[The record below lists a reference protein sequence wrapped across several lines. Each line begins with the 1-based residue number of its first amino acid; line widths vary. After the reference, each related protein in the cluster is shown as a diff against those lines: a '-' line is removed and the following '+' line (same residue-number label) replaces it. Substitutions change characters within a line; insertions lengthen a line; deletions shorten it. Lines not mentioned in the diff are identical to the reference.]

1 MWNRSSLF
9 AEALVLPYNLNFPE
23 KSGSIQSTDI
33 VQDMLDANS
42 GCIYHEKEHKEA
54 KKFVHVLSRITPT
67 SSASNLRAP
76 ERKFCHNPCSFSFRS
91 ASLHGTLMPARVHR
105 SNGSCFKDSVDGQH
119 NMKILLEFKADSFI
133 YYQVGLG
140 TLYCQLYCY
149 YVVM

>member
-1 MWNRSSLF
+1 MWNCSSLF

-23 KSGSIQSTDI
+23 KSGNIQPTEI
-33 VQDMLDANS
+33 VQDMLDAQ
-42 GCIYHEKEHKEA
+42 
-54 KKFVHVLSRITPT
+54 KFVHVLSRITT
-67 SSASNLRAP
+67 TGSASNLRAS

-105 SNGSCFKDSVDGQH
+105 SDGNCFKDSVDGQH
-119 NMKILLEFKADSFI
+119 NMRILLEFKADSFI

-140 TLYCQLYCY
+140 ALYCQLYCY